1 MELVDKFGISFDDT
15 YELGTDD
22 NDDEIVYH
30 KNTAPI
36 PEGFIATSTC
46 VVRGNEVPLYTF
58 QQFQPIDQATQEIF
72 DEHSLP
78 RLGGASGDVGWSS
91 ISTFQKCPYLWQRQ
105 YMNPLGRQ
113 RIETPAFA
121 FGGLMHTM
129 LALHY
134 TGAGIT
140 PEEMRDA
147 LLAKNVDAEIVGD
160 VWRIFEAYRLYY
172 GGTKDPLRALVVEHL
187 AVDQATGESC
197 RYDMI
202 AKITKGK
209 GHNWTPG
216 TYIVENKTAGRFDDA
231 ALTGWANNGEILGQV
246 MLYHRLGLA
255 RVFGELQ
262 GVIVNIIGKQA
273 KLPLFHRALFQPNDW
288 QVAKHAK
295 DIRRSEAL
303 KQVYVAAG
311 EEFPRHRASCLSQY
325 GKCSQ
330 WDHCITGE
338 G

>member
-1 MELVDKFGISFDDT
+1 MKTVTCAICQNEASASTAEGIFVHGSARAIATSAYGCTVELVDKFGISFDDT

-172 GGTKDPLRALVVEHL
+172 GGTKDPLRALNILLSTKRRANRVV
-187 AVDQATGESC
+187 T
-197 RYDMI
+197 
-202 AKITKGK
+202 T
-209 GHNWTPG
+209 
-216 TYIVENKTAGRFDDA
+216 
-231 ALTGWANNGEILGQV
+231 
-246 MLYHRLGLA
+246 
-255 RVFGELQ
+255 
-262 GVIVNIIGKQA
+262 
-273 KLPLFHRALFQPNDW
+273 
-288 QVAKHAK
+288 
-295 DIRRSEAL
+295 
-303 KQVYVAAG
+303 
-311 EEFPRHRASCLSQY
+311 
-325 GKCSQ
+325 
-330 WDHCITGE
+330 
-338 G
+338 